1 MDLQSE
7 HERYLCE
14 EAYQGPV
21 FVINYPQAI
30 KAFYMKANP
39 IDINHTEQKTVAALD
54 LLVPGIGE
62 LIGGSVREDNYQQLL
77 ANKEQ
82 FKIASED
89 LQ

>member
-1 MDLQSE
+1 
-7 HERYLCE
+7 
-14 EAYQGPV
+14 
-21 FVINYPQAI
+21 
-30 KAFYMKANP
+30 MKANP
-39 IDINHTEQKTVAALD
+39 IDINHPEQKTVAALD